1 MITQPKDNQRLN
13 PFFLVRSCRFVNE
26 TGVIWAVDRNSDY
39 SVALL
44 AVLSFFRKD
53 YIPLK
58 CLSVAD
64 DNCPKLSHYDTFCC
78 FLF

>member
-1 MITQPKDNQRLN
+1 MITLPKDNQRLN
-13 PFFLVRSCRFVNE
+13 PFLLVRSCVNE

-44 AVLSFFRKD
+44 AVLSFFGKD

-64 DNCPKLSHYDTFCC
+64 YNCPKLSHYDTFCC